1 MILSKV
7 VKAGHIS
14 DGISEWNH
22 ELSAWILE
30 NGEESEEFRP
40 FFALGSEP
48 SNNSFKR
55 EHDQGLVHPSVST
68 AAWKPIRPIDMAD
81 ASSSDFSALPQLTE
95 EIAAKEQIDFEVNA
109 GDTNPQL
116 DNESLDDIPEVEES
130 LPTFEEGFR
139 AGLAQGLEDA
149 DKLAEDLATK
159 KVAKLSEKVD
169 RILADLN
176 ESKAT
181 VADDLDETLAR
192 LALHLARQIV
202 RGELRT
208 PETMIHQLV
217 KAALNEFSVEGSLRL
232 YLNPDD
238 REAFERL
245 SLNNREGIELFT
257 DENLSQ
263 GSVRLQQGERRT
275 EDLIEQRLSEL
286 ASRLLSDVDAT
297 FLTPLQPLSD
307 LASERNDSTTETA
320 AIEGIESIE
329 AESAIDQTLASES
342 NTNNGASFDEAS
354 SDDHPSEGFSSDG
367 SSAEDSS
374 DKKGL
379 K

>member
-7 VKAGHIS
+7 VKAGHDS
-14 DGISEWNH
+14 DGISDWNH

-81 ASSSDFSALPQLTE
+81 TTSSDFSALPHLSEDIASKDLIDPEESSE
-95 EIAAKEQIDFEVNA
+95 EITQL
-109 GDTNPQL
+109 L
-116 DNESLDDIPEVEES
+116 DNEELDDFSEVEDS
-130 LPTFEEGFR
+130 LPTYEEGFR
-139 AGLAQGLEDA
+139 AGLTQGLENV

-169 RILADLN
+169 RILADLH
-176 ESKAT
+176 ESQAT
-181 VADDLDETLAR
+181 VTDDLDETLAR

-245 SLNNREGIELFT
+245 SLNNREGIELCT
-257 DENLSQ
+257 DETLTQ

-297 FLTPLQPLSD
+297 FLTPLEPLSD
-307 LASERNDSTTETA
+307 PS
-320 AIEGIESIE
+320 
-329 AESAIDQTLASES
+329 SES
-342 NTNNGASFDEAS
+342 NYPASYDSTSYDSNRDDSNAEDPS
-354 SDDHPSEGFSSDG
+354 SD
-367 SSAEDSS
+367 ED
-374 DKKGL
+374 L
-379 K
+379 KS